1 MRYSYQREII
11 KKIVCST
18 KSHPTADWIYSE
30 AKKKIHNI
38 SLGTVYRNL
47 KTLEEIGSIKL
58 IHDQN
63 KVKYDGNTK
72 DHHHLKCTVCG
83 ILIDVEMNSDF
94 RVKWPLGQLGAL
106 PDDAEQNMRLR
117 FIEKDMEVM
126 EAHVDTLRIRS
137 IKQEELH
144 NPPHPFLPAVGTPEK
159 HEPGA
164 VR

>member
-1 MRYSYQREII
+1 MDA
-11 KKIVCST
+11 KIDDQ
-18 KSHPTADWIYSE
+18 A
-30 AKKKIHNI
+30 
-38 SLGTVYRNL
+38 SLGINL
-47 KTLEEIGSIKL
+47 KWLIQIIVVAAMAVWGYFGLTSKISQLE
-58 IHDQN
+58 
-63 KVKYDGNTK
+63 
-72 DHHHLKCTVCG
+72 
-83 ILIDVEMNSDF
+83 IDVMRMKDSVTMNSDF

-144 NPPHPFLPAVGTPEK
+144 NPPHPFLPAAGKPESSQ
-159 HEPGA
+159 PGG